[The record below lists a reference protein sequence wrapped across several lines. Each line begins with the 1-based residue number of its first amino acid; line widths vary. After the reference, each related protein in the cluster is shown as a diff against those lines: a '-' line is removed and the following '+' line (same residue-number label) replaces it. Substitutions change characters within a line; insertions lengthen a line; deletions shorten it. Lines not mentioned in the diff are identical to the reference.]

1 MTDIGHIGISR
12 SSLGLTGS
20 AAANRL
26 DPQVQTRSMDATS
39 RPVQAGD
46 RIELS
51 EHAEHL
57 LAIKNLPEVRQEKID
72 AARAALENGSLDTP
86 SRLES
91 ALEQLLVEWD
101 LG

>member
-20 AAANRL
+20 AATNRL
-26 DPQVQTRSMDATS
+26 DQQQTRSLDATS

-72 AARAALENGSLDTP
+72 AARAAIENGSLDTP
-86 SRLES
+86 SRLEN
-91 ALEQLLVEWD
+91 ALEQLLVEWN